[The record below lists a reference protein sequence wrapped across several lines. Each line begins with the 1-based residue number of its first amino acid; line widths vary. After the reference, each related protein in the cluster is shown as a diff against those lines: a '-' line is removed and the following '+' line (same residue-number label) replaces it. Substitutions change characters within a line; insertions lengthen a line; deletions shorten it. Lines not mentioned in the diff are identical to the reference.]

1 MSFFS
6 RSKRMK
12 HINSAIFLIA
22 FLFLTSISAFAQ
34 ESELKVVDEVV
45 AQVNDGVITLS
56 RVRREMNTVIDAMV
70 AEGKT
75 REEAT
80 ATVQAKQGELIAN
93 IINEELLLQKGKE
106 LGVEADADS
115 AVNQRL
121 VEIMRQQNYK
131 SLDVLYDAMTK
142 QGVDPQQIRDTW
154 RRQFIKDIVM
164 QREVDGKTYWSWS
177 SKEIKAYYEKH
188 KEKFTKPETLSL
200 SEIFLSF
207 AGRDENAIRDKAK
220 ILVTQLRGGADFAKT
235 AIENSDRQDVKDTKG
250 SVGVISVPQLK
261 ELNEKFVTAVAATKV
276 GGVSEPVET
285 VEGIEIFRVDERK
298 EASKDAF
305 FDEAEVRKAMTYEV
319 IPAERKKYLVSLRG
333 ESYIKVN
340 DTYRPLVSPILS
352 AEAKPEEKK
361 PTK

>member
-1 MSFFS
+1 
-6 RSKRMK
+6 MK

-56 RVRREMNTVIDAMV
+56 RVKREMDTIIDSLV

-75 REEAT
+75 REQAT
-80 ATVQAKQGELIAN
+80 AETQAKQGELIAG

-106 LGVEADADS
+106 LGVESDAES
-115 AVNQRL
+115 SVNQRL

-131 SLDVLYDAMTK
+131 TLDALYEAMNK
-142 QGVDPQQIRDTW
+142 QGVDPQQIRESW
-154 RRQFIKDIVM
+154 RRQIIKDLVL
-164 QREVDGKTYWSWS
+164 QREVDGKTYWGWS
-177 SKEIKAYYEKH
+177 SKEIKAYYEKN
-188 KEKFTKPETLSL
+188 KAKFTKPETVSL

-207 AGRDENAIRDKAK
+207 AGRDENAVRDKAK
-220 ILVTQLRGGADFAKT
+220 LLVTQLRGGADFAKT
-235 AIENSDRQDVKDTKG
+235 AVDNSDRQDVKTTNG

-276 GGVSEPVET
+276 GSISEPVET

-305 FDEAEVRKAMTYEV
+305 FDETEVRKSMTYEV

-340 DTYRPLVSPILS
+340 DTYRPIVSPILS
-352 AEAKPEEKK
+352 AEATPEVKK